1 MEILTFGAGGRL
13 AECERVL
20 SSRLSELPGR
30 LFLLPI
36 PTSRDKK
43 YITDTSLT
51 TEQLCSAL
59 RSGDRIVG
67 YEIPP
72 AVLLCAEALGVQVYD
87 AAGDERLLCAN
98 AALTARGTLGYLIS
112 HTDRDIAELSLG
124 IVGYGRIGRRLA
136 NLLLILG
143 ADLTV
148 YTGRECV
155 ARELGEVG
163 VSAEI
168 VGEGCDT
175 AGLDILINTS
185 PTRQIEE
192 SDLPQNTRIIDLASG
207 RVYPPSERVTRL
219 PSVPEK
225 MFPIT
230 AGRLYAEGVLRAMF
244 GDLL

>member
-1 MEILTFGAGGRL
+1 MEILTFCAGGRL

-59 RSGDRIVG
+59 RPGDRLVG

-72 AVLLCAEALGVQVYD
+72 ALLLCAEALGIQVYD

-148 YTGRECV
+148 YTGRESV

-168 VGEGCDT
+168 VGEGCNT

-185 PTRQIEE
+185 PARQIEE

>member
-20 SSRLSELPGR
+20 SSRLSELCGR

-43 YITDTSLT
+43 YITDTTLT
-51 TEQLCSAL
+51 IDELCSAL

-72 AVLLCAEALGVQVYD
+72 AILLRAEALGIQVYD

-112 HTDRDIAELSLG
+112 HTDRDITELSLG

-148 YTGRECV
+148 YTGRESV

-175 AGLDILINTS
+175 GGLDILINTS

-192 SDLPQNTRIIDLASG
+192 RDLPQNTRIIDLASG
-207 RVYPPSERVTRL
+207 RVYPPSDRVTRL

-225 MFPIT
+225 MFPVT